1 MVCGSSQ
8 NTQNTEDFMANMDMP
23 ELEDPS
29 PSVAKVLSVTQ
40 AFGVSLFVCLFC
52 LFFFCCFVCV
62 CV

>member
-40 AFGVSLFVCLFC
+40 AFGVSLFVFC
-52 LFFFCCFVCV
+52 FFCCCFVCV